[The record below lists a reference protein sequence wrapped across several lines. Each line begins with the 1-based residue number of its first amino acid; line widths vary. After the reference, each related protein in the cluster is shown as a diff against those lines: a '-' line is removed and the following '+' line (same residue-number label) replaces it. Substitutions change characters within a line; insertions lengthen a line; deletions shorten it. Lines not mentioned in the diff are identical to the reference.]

1 MTSLDRYAVFGQPIK
16 HSKSPRIHQLFAE
29 QTGQALVYTAE
40 EVSADT
46 FTATA
51 EALAGVKARSVAD
64 VRAVGENLARFSSE
78 QLEMNQELKAF
89 LLKNFYHHP
98 RVMRMAYKANHM
110 LTAIFR
116 AYVEEPRQLPWE
128 IQERM
133 ERGPDTPQRVMC
145 DYIAGMT
152 DRYAIQEYRRLFDP
166 EARA

>member
-1 MTSLDRYAVFGQPIK
+1 M
-16 HSKSPRIHQLFAE
+16 
-29 QTGQALVYTAE
+29 
-40 EVSADT
+40 
-46 FTATA
+46 
-51 EALAGVKARSVAD
+51 
-64 VRAVGENLARFSSE
+64 NL
-78 QLEMNQELKAF
+78 ELKAF

-110 LTAIFR
+110 LTAIFG

-133 ERGPDTPQRVMC
+133 AQGPAIPQRVMC

-152 DRYAIQEYRRLFDP
+152 DRYAIQEYKRLFDP